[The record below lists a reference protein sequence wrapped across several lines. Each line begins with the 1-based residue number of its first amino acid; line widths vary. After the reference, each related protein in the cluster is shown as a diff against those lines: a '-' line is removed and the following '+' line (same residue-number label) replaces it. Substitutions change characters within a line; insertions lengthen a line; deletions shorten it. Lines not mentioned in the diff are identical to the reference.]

1 MKSPVTRRSFMSQG
15 MALTAAGAA
24 SSILTHPAMAQESQK
39 DFSKQKVCATPL
51 FVSTWPFGRPAN
63 DVSLKTFE
71 SGGSLLDAIEAGIHV
86 PEADESNG
94 SVGYGGLPNA
104 HGVVQLDAC
113 IMYGPGHQ
121 GGSVSALEGYKHP
134 ISVARRVMEKTRH
147 VMLTGQGA
155 AEFAAREGFEK
166 VNLLTEER
174 RRAYENWAKANP
186 EKAALKADEN
196 QHDTIALL
204 GLAPDGTI
212 AGGCSTSGLAFKMA
226 GRVGDSPI
234 LGSGLY
240 VDNEVG
246 AAGATGIGENIMR
259 YCGSFMVVE
268 YMRQGL
274 HPEEACLETV
284 KRISRMDP
292 RSPEELSIFFVALDK
307 QGRYGA
313 AGSGGGFSYAV
324 TNPNMS
330 EVFQSSGVSASQV
343 RVEGG
348 NQELLR

>member
-1 MKSPVTRRSFMSQG
+1 MKSPVTRRAFVSRG

-24 SSILTHPAMAQESQK
+24 SSFLNSKVNAESAKQ
-39 DFSKQKVCATPL
+39 DFSDQKVCATPL

-71 SGGSLLDAIEAGIHV
+71 DKGSVLDAVEAGIRV
-86 PEADESNG
+86 PEADPSNG

-121 GGSVSALEGYKHP
+121 GGSVTALEGYKHP

-155 AEFAAREGFEK
+155 AEFAAKEGFEQ
-166 VNLLTEER
+166 VDLLTDQR
-174 RRAYENWAKANP
+174 RRAWEKWANENP
-186 EKAALKADEN
+186 EAAELKADEN

-284 KRISRMDP
+284 KRIARMDP

-313 AGSGGGFSYAV
+313 AGSGSGFSYAV

-330 EVFQSSGVSASQV
+330 KVVQSSGVSASQV
-343 RVEGG
+343 KVEGG
-348 NQELLR
+348 NQEQL